1 MPVSASVCGC
11 TLCDH
16 LLFVTDQG
24 KQNYCAIL
32 VRQQPYHGRELQEM
46 NKLFKT
52 VRVTSLK
59 LEAANNVVQGNRRKM
74 FSPRLSFLYLSSIF
88 SFVIDVQ
95 TNKTNSV
102 LGRQSVETILSLFY
116 GACPP
121 NRLAIYKRRSVCL

>member
-74 FSPRLSFLYLSSIF
+74 FSPRLSFLYLHF
-88 SFVIDVQ
+88 
-95 TNKTNSV
+95 
-102 LGRQSVETILSLFY
+102 LFHH
-116 GACPP
+116 
-121 NRLAIYKRRSVCL
+121 RRSNKQNKFSSWPPKCRNYIEFILRCMPTESTCDI